1 MRRNRVR
8 VHKRRVGV
16 GGVTDAVCGRDLGLK
31 SDDWAEVTCALCL
44 QQYDPAAAREAHA
57 IGKEETREV
66 TARHGRWAEVTARHE
81 R

>member
-66 TARHGRWAEVTARHE
+66 TARHVRDSDE
-81 R
+81 RAAH